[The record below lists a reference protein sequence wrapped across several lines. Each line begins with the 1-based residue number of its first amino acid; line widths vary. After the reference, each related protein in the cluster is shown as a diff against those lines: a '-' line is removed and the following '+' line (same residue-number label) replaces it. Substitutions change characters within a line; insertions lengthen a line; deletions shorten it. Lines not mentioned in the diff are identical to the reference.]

1 VARRRDWKDLQ
12 RSRHDP
18 QPSLDG
24 PSEYRWNRSLLL
36 GKSVGADEVF
46 GISQTFCS
54 EVRFTVQL
62 PSQESDW
69 SSVEGE
75 AAAIFIWS
83 IERSRSYVF
92 CPAPSPQKVYSL

>member
-1 VARRRDWKDLQ
+1 MEVLFVARRRNSKDLQ
-12 RSRHDP
+12 GSRHDP

-54 EVRFTVQL
+54 EIR
-62 PSQESDW
+62 
-69 SSVEGE
+69 SV
-75 AAAIFIWS
+75 
-83 IERSRSYVF
+83 V
-92 CPAPSPQKVYSL
+92 